1 MHDSLSEDGNVFI
14 SLGVC
19 AMAKK
24 TKSKPMKEIL
34 RRLVKFQHIRVIV
47 FEERMILKQP
57 IEAWPVCDALI
68 SFYSDGFPLQKA
80 IAYSKLRRPYLVN
93 DLEAQY
99 VLMDRKRVYEC
110 LQSEGIP
117 VPRYACVERSDPK
130 NPVNVIEHDD
140 AIEIDGEV
148 FHKPF
153 VEKPLNAEDHNIYIY
168 FPSSAG
174 GGSQRLFRKVGDRS
188 SKYFQIST
196 IRTEGSYLYEEFMP
210 TDGTDVKV
218 YTVADDYAHAEARK
232 SPALDG
238 KVERDSE
245 GKEIRYPVILTPREK
260 IIAKKVAKVVKQQ
273 ICGFDLLRANG
284 MSYVCDVNGFSFVKT
299 SRKYYDDCSH
309 VLGVLI
315 TRVIAPRLCPT
326 GMGPWITPGTDDDIP
341 LVPTTC
347 GTIME
352 LRCVIAVFR
361 HGDRTP
367 KQKMKMDVRD
377 ERFFKLFKKYAGERT
392 LELKL
397 KKPTQLQEV
406 LDIVRDILD
415 DIESGKLKN
424 SELEEKK
431 AKFEQLRYVLEMY
444 GSFSGINRKIQLKYQ
459 PNGRV
464 VSTCK
469 KKESGKN
476 GTEDKNSVSLG
487 DKLNRS
493 RSGKSTT
500 PSQGKGLLT
509 AGREENEVDNVQSPD
524 AAVCSSG
531 ATVDGDPCILL
542 VVKWGGELTAA
553 GRQQAEDLGRAFR
566 CIYPGG
572 DGNYGKNP
580 GLGLL
585 RLHST
590 YRHDLKIYASDE
602 GRVQMTAAAFAKG
615 FLALE
620 GELPPILVQMVKSA
634 NTNGLLDNDNDCHQY
649 QQMVKKRIKKV
660 MAYKGVWGEE
670 HRQALAPTGAKSL
683 LNAMD
688 FVRNPTEACAKLF
701 GYVQRLA
708 NRVAMMTANPRE
720 RAKVALYHNESW
732 DLLLRRWGKLVKDF
746 RSPSGDYD
754 VSKLPDIYD
763 NIKYD
768 IQHNSGILIESEML
782 DFFSLARALADI
794 VVPQEYGITKEE
806 KLVIS
811 QRICTP
817 LLRKILSDARYTDV
831 DECTRLHAG
840 YSKGVASPERFVRT
854 RLYFT
859 SESHLHSIL
868 TCLQHGGLADAAT
881 DEQWKRAMDYVSTV
895 PELNYLSQVVIMIYE
910 DPTVEPKTEK
920 KFHVELHFSPGAHA
934 LCRDLPAGS
943 GFRPGRRETSLLSS
957 STSLAET
964 SFDSASEQTGVDGT
978 LTHSSPTSAATFS
991 QGHKKAALPSRS
1003 PNSRAQVISKQ
1014 CFSACRSLCI
1024 DRSLPADLHE
1034 VGRATESSA
1043 TSACAQPPARS
1054 HADKHR
1060 KNVRISRQ
1068 TSVVYRPPAL
1078 QSGLCYAD
1086 VVNQDAVLGHRSR
1099 MQELWLENTRNLHRQ
1114 SQRVLKKG
1122 TERSMST
1129 GPMVEHASTSP
1140 SILTS
1145 ENNSSWHDKTLTTVC
1160 KPMQRAL
1167 NSDGDN
1173 VLATRLI
1180 PPHFSQTRGRFTVTS
1195 PHLDLPEI
1203 SALKPPTSTA
1213 QWNPW
1218 YTDTMDLEDDD
1229 DIETTGE
1236 PEVSTSHS
1244 TLDLAVVNPSA
1255 SSPRHFSATTPG
1267 SPVKWM
1273 CQNRGSPPCLVNAP
1287 VARRLSFG
1295 DKPQEFCTLQSKSS
1309 CLGGED
1315 ASVTAQVYT
1324 SLDSVKPDRAQELL
1338 DQGVPVAQ
1346 WLMEYFEQIEKAKW
1360 SKGGETSEVDLEVV
1374 DSPKQAN
1381 YKPILSAADYLT
1393 ADLSMIPKPLSS
1405 NDTRRGSVD
1414 QMIAPTEMSEEGTVT
1429 NTEESHASMRSHG
1442 GSEVPPKPGEGS
1454 RGSVIPS
1461 QGSSAYFPER
1471 PTDAAANVSVN
1482 DIVARELNALTYP
1495 NRQVQIDLKG
1505 EDAHFLN
1512 LNQLRALTQG
1522 DQLIWALG
1530 PLYRLRDM
1538 SFPEFQ
1544 LHSLLKIVYYLPE
1557 NLNSPCPTRRV
1568 RGLISTAVIRGSRDT
1583 YSSSVPDLIQLLNC
1597 SDSGGHSQ
1605 VETPQNPSDLM
1616 VPSAPSVPEIY
1627 PLETLHNAMTLH
1639 QLESFFARL
1648 TTTKFP
1654 SPFTSPRLSSAGGAL
1669 PPTER
1674 TNMAV
1679 NEAPNTRYMNIITPT
1694 TFTNDADDRATS
1706 AAGEPQSKASWLIS
1720 RRVERRSLS
1729 EPGAT
1734 IATPNGSPGTAELKP
1749 LVKTGSFSSRK
1760 DDSVAMSA
1768 TASPM

>member
-1 MHDSLSEDGNVFI
+1 MTIVENQSDDGSVFI
-14 SLGVC
+14 ILGVC

-34 RRLVKFQHIRVIV
+34 RRLEKFQYIKVIV
-47 FEERMILKQP
+47 FEEKVILRQP
-57 IEAWPVCDALI
+57 IEAWPLCDALI

-80 IAYSKLRRPYLVN
+80 IAYAELRRPYLVN
-93 DLEAQY
+93 DLKAQY
-99 VLMDRKRVYEC
+99 VLMDRKKVYEC
-110 LQSEGIP
+110 LQMEGIP
-117 VPRYACVERSDPK
+117 VPRYACVERGDPS
-130 NPVNVIEHDD
+130 NHVNVVEHDD
-140 AIEIDGEV
+140 AIEIDGEI

-315 TRVIAPRLCPT
+315 TRVIAPRLCPP
-326 GMGPWITPGTDDDIP
+326 GLGPWNTPGPDDDIP

-377 ERFFKLFKKYAGERT
+377 DRFFKLFNKYSGGRT

-406 LDIVRDILD
+406 LDIVRNILE

-459 PNGRV
+459 PNGRQ
-464 VSTCK
+464 TDTGK
-469 KKESGKN
+469 KKDGNKN
-476 GTEDKNSVSLG
+476 GADDKSSASSTATNTTANSNTEKGSGEVSGVLEG
-487 DKLNRS
+487 
-493 RSGKSTT
+493 GQSTSAAT
-500 PSQGKGLLT
+500 GT
-509 AGREENEVDNVQSPD
+509 AGDSE
-524 AAVCSSG
+524 
-531 ATVDGDPCILL
+531 PCILL

-553 GRQQAEDLGRAFR
+553 GRQQAEQLGRAFR

-660 MAYKGVWGEE
+660 MSYKGVWGEE

-688 FVRNPTEACAKLF
+688 YVGNPTEACAKLF

-708 NRVAMMTANPRE
+708 NRVAMLTANLRE
-720 RAKVALYHNESW
+720 REKINLYHNESW

-746 RSPSGDYD
+746 RSHNGDYD

-768 IQHNSGILIESEML
+768 IQHNPGILIESEML

-868 TCLQHGGLADAAT
+868 TCLEHGGLADAAT

-943 GFRPGRRETSLLSS
+943 GFRPGRREKGCCSQTSLLSS

-964 SFDSASEQTGVDGT
+964 SFDSASEHAGVDVT
-978 LTHSSPTSAATFS
+978 PTHSPP
-991 QGHKKAALPSRS
+991 ALSSRKI
-1003 PNSRAQVISKQ
+1003 V
-1014 CFSACRSLCI
+1014 FSAHDQFIGKATVTSCHSLSI
-1024 DRSLPADLHE
+1024 DRSLPSDLQE
-1034 VGRATESSA
+1034 VGRISEPLATTTTNT
-1043 TSACAQPPARS
+1043 TSAVGKVSSKS
-1054 HADKHR
+1054 HYEKHR
-1060 KNVRISRQ
+1060 KRQRFSRQ
-1068 TSVVYRPPAL
+1068 TSAIYRPKESM
-1078 QSGLCYAD
+1078 SGLCYAD
-1086 VVNQDAVLGHRSR
+1086 VVNQDAVIGHRSR
-1099 MQELWLENTRNLHRQ
+1099 MQELWLDNMRKVHRRHQ
-1114 SQRVLKKG
+1114 INFKRGS
-1122 TERSMST
+1122 ERSMST
-1129 GPMVEHASTSP
+1129 GPMVEHVVTLPLLQSEGNST
-1140 SILTS
+1140 
-1145 ENNSSWHDKTLTTVC
+1145 WHEKTLTTLR
-1160 KPMQRAL
+1160 KPLQRVL
-1167 NSDGDN
+1167 NSDGEN
-1173 VLATRLI
+1173 ASQPSSRPTSEHL
-1180 PPHFSQTRGRFTVTS
+1180 SQTHGRFTVTS
-1195 PHLDLPEI
+1195 SLESSAIKPATSGNPQSLSWFTGSVDL
-1203 SALKPPTSTA
+1203 
-1213 QWNPW
+1213 
-1218 YTDTMDLEDDD
+1218 DDD
-1229 DIETTGE
+1229 GVATTGE
-1236 PEVSTSHS
+1236 SEVSTSHS
-1244 TLDLAVVNPSA
+1244 TLDLAVATPLASQK
-1255 SSPRHFSATTPG
+1255 SSPPLNSPPSSKVEKSRHSSATTPG
-1267 SPVKWM
+1267 SPVKWR
-1273 CQNRGSPPCLVNAP
+1273 CRNGISSPSSVTTPIS
-1287 VARRLSFG
+1287 RRMSFG
-1295 DKPQEFCTLQSKSS
+1295 DQPPEFCPLQKKSS
-1309 CLGGED
+1309 GIGVESGGGGSGGREGGEEEGEGAD
-1315 ASVTAQVYT
+1315 ETSTTVTQVYT
-1324 SLDSVKPDRAQELL
+1324 SLDSVKPDRAQELFNH
-1338 DQGVPVAQ
+1338 GAPVAQ
-1346 WLMEYFEQIEKAKW
+1346 WLMEYFDQIEKAKW
-1360 SKGGETSEVDLEVV
+1360 SKVESQGDEEETGEVGVERWEHRSSLKPAD
-1374 DSPKQAN
+1374 
-1381 YKPILSAADYLT
+1381 YKPILSAADYLK
-1393 ADLSMIPKPLSS
+1393 ADACASAIPKVPSCHA
-1405 NDTRRGSVD
+1405 NHRGSTD
-1414 QMIAPTEMSEEGTVT
+1414 QVTPSKGKLDGLPSTHMEDNPMMARKPSESA
-1429 NTEESHASMRSHG
+1429 TEERTEVENMPVKMRNLVPKTVHVEAPSDNSRD
-1442 GSEVPPKPGEGS
+1442 GSTNS
-1454 RGSVIPS
+1454 LHH
-1461 QGSSAYFPER
+1461 
-1471 PTDAAANVSVN
+1471 DVN
-1482 DIVARELNALTYP
+1482 GLDTKELNALTYP
-1495 NRQVQIDLKG
+1495 NYQMQIDFKEL
-1505 EDAHFLN
+1505 
-1512 LNQLRALTQG
+1512 QQCP
-1522 DQLIWALG
+1522 LG
-1530 PLYRLRDM
+1530 KD
-1538 SFPEFQ
+1538 SCGT
-1544 LHSLLKIVYYLPE
+1544 
-1557 NLNSPCPTRRV
+1557 NSPCCSRRH
-1568 RGLISTAVIRGSRDT
+1568 RRLISTAVIRGSRDT
-1583 YSSSVPDLIQLLNC
+1583 YSSSVPDLVQLLNC
-1597 SDSGGHSQ
+1597 SDSDGQSQ
-1605 VETPQNPSDLM
+1605 TETPQNPADFM

-1639 QLESFFARL
+1639 QLESFFTRL

-1654 SPFTSPRLSSAGGAL
+1654 SPFTSPCLSSTGGGGGGLSSVSSTEQVGKTNLEAARGRYAL
-1669 PPTER
+1669 T
-1674 TNMAV
+1674 AASADI
-1679 NEAPNTRYMNIITPT
+1679 EARRDVASSSSSTSNTS
-1694 TFTNDADDRATS
+1694 TS
-1706 AAGEPQSKASWLIS
+1706 CGAHTGN
-1720 RRVERRSLS
+1720 RRSVS
-1729 EPGAT
+1729 EPGEFT
-1734 IATPNGSPGTAELKP
+1734 NCRSDGYS
-1749 LVKTGSFSSRK
+1749 
-1760 DDSVAMSA
+1760 D
-1768 TASPM
+1768 

>member
-1 MHDSLSEDGNVFI
+1 MFGACHEDLRYERVLKLLLVEQRCFLKACATRPFDLIAYLSTAGRE
-14 SLGVC
+14 
-19 AMAKK
+19 
-24 TKSKPMKEIL
+24 
-34 RRLVKFQHIRVIV
+34 
-47 FEERMILKQP
+47 
-57 IEAWPVCDALI
+57 
-68 SFYSDGFPLQKA
+68 KA
-80 IAYSKLRRPYLVN
+80 IAYAELRRPYLVN
-93 DLEAQY
+93 DLKAQY
-99 VLMDRKRVYEC
+99 VLMDRKKVYEC
-110 LQSEGIP
+110 LQMEGIP
-117 VPRYACVERSDPK
+117 VPRYACVERGGSSNK
-130 NPVNVIEHDD
+130 VNVIEHDD
-140 AIEIDGEV
+140 AIEIDGEI

-315 TRVIAPRLCPT
+315 TRVIAPRLCPP
-326 GMGPWITPGTDDDIP
+326 GLGHWNTPGPDDDIP

-377 ERFFKLFKKYAGERT
+377 DRFFKLFNKYAGGRT

-406 LDIVRDILD
+406 LDIVRNILE

-424 SELEEKK
+424 SELEEKR

-459 PNGRV
+459 PNGRQ
-464 VSTCK
+464 SDTSK
-469 KKESGKN
+469 KKDSNKSGAD
-476 GTEDKNSVSLG
+476 DKSSA
-487 DKLNRS
+487 S
-493 RSGKSTT
+493 STT
-500 PSQGKGLLT
+500 TSTSAAYNTERGSGEVNGVLEGGQSTSTTTGT
-509 AGREENEVDNVQSPD
+509 ANSNE
-524 AAVCSSG
+524 
-531 ATVDGDPCILL
+531 PCILL
-542 VVKWGGELTAA
+542 VVKWGGELTSA
-553 GRQQAEDLGRAFR
+553 GRQQAEQLGRAFR

-660 MAYKGVWGEE
+660 MSFKGVWSEE

-688 FVRNPTEACAKLF
+688 YVGNPTEACTKLF

-708 NRVAMMTANPRE
+708 NRVAMLTANLRE
-720 RAKVALYHNESW
+720 REKMSLYHNESW

-746 RSPSGDYD
+746 RSPNGDYD

-768 IQHNSGILIESEML
+768 IQHNPGILIESEML

-868 TCLQHGGLADAAT
+868 TCLEHGGLADAST

-964 SFDSASEQTGVDGT
+964 SFDSASEYTGLDLT
-978 LTHSSPTSAATFS
+978 LAHSPPT
-991 QGHKKAALPSRS
+991 PSRRTIFYR
-1003 PNSRAQVISKQ
+1003 NQ
-1014 CFSACRSLCI
+1014 SAGCRSLCI
-1024 DRSLPADLHE
+1024 DRSLPSDLHE
-1034 VGRATESSA
+1034 VGRISE
-1043 TSACAQPPARS
+1043 PPATTTTTANTTTIS
-1054 HADKHR
+1054 KVSSKLHCEKHR
-1060 KNVRISRQ
+1060 KSQRFLRQ
-1068 TSVVYRPPAL
+1068 TSAVYRPKESV
-1078 QSGLCYAD
+1078 SGLCYAD
-1086 VVNQDAVLGHRSR
+1086 VVNQDAVIGHRSR
-1099 MQELWLENTRNLHRQ
+1099 MHELWLDNMRNLHCQQQNNFKR
-1114 SQRVLKKG
+1114 G
-1122 TERSMST
+1122 CERSMST
-1129 GPMVEHASTSP
+1129 GPMVEHAVSEGNST
-1140 SILTS
+1140 
-1145 ENNSSWHDKTLTTVC
+1145 WHEKTLTTLC
-1160 KPMQRAL
+1160 KPLQCAL
-1167 NSDGDN
+1167 NSDRGN
-1173 VLATRLI
+1173 ASQ
-1180 PPHFSQTRGRFTVTS
+1180 PPSRPTSAHFSQTHGRFTVTS
-1195 PHLDLPEI
+1195 SLES
-1203 SALKPPTSTA
+1203 SALKPPTFG
-1213 QWNPW
+1213 NPRSQSW
-1218 YTDTMDLEDDD
+1218 FADTIDLDEDD
-1229 DIETTGE
+1229 IAAGE
-1236 PEVSTSHS
+1236 SEASTSHS
-1244 TLDLAVVNPSA
+1244 TLDPAVATPLTSQK
-1255 SSPRHFSATTPG
+1255 SSPPLNSSSPSKVEKSRYFSATTPG
-1267 SPVKWM
+1267 SPEKWR
-1273 CQNRGSPPCLVNAP
+1273 CRNDVSPLSIVTTPIS
-1287 VARRLSFG
+1287 RRMSFG
-1295 DKPQEFCTLQSKSS
+1295 DQPPEFCPLQKKSS
-1309 CLGGED
+1309 GVGVESSGGREGGEEGGEGAD
-1315 ASVTAQVYT
+1315 ATSTTVTQVYT
-1324 SLDSVKPDRAQELL
+1324 SLDSVKPDRAQELFSQ
-1338 DQGVPVAQ
+1338 DAPVAQ
-1346 WLMEYFEQIEKAKW
+1346 WLMEYFDQIEKAKW
-1360 SKGGETSEVDLEVV
+1360 SKVESQGDEGDTGVMEMEQQEHRGSLKPVD
-1374 DSPKQAN
+1374 
-1381 YKPILSAADYLT
+1381 YKPILSAADYLK
-1393 ADLSMIPKPLSS
+1393 ADACASAIPKASTCYG
-1405 NDTRRGSVD
+1405 NHRGSNQAIPSKD
-1414 QMIAPTEMSEEGTVT
+1414 KLDGPSLARIEDGQMIAREPSENVAEGGVEMAVHVEAPSD
-1429 NTEESHASMRSHG
+1429 NSR
-1442 GSEVPPKPGEGS
+1442 EGS
-1454 RGSVIPS
+1454 SN
-1461 QGSSAYFPER
+1461 ALHH
-1471 PTDAAANVSVN
+1471 DVN
-1482 DIVARELNALTYP
+1482 DLHTMELNALTYP
-1495 NRQVQIDLKG
+1495 NYQMQIDFKEL
-1505 EDAHFLN
+1505 
-1512 LNQLRALTQG
+1512 QQCP
-1522 DQLIWALG
+1522 LG
-1530 PLYRLRDM
+1530 KDTCDT
-1538 SFPEFQ
+1538 
-1544 LHSLLKIVYYLPE
+1544 
-1557 NLNSPCPTRRV
+1557 NSPCCKKRH

-1583 YSSSVPDLIQLLNC
+1583 YSSSVPDLVQLLNC
-1597 SDSGGHSQ
+1597 SDSDGHSQ
-1605 VETPQNPSDLM
+1605 TETPQNAADLM

-1639 QLESFFARL
+1639 QLESFFTRL

-1654 SPFTSPRLSSAGGAL
+1654 SPFTSPCL
-1669 PPTER
+1669 
-1674 TNMAV
+1674 
-1679 NEAPNTRYMNIITPT
+1679 
-1694 TFTNDADDRATS
+1694 S
-1706 AAGEPQSKASWLIS
+1706 AAGGGGGGVNSVSSAEHAGKMNSEATRSWHIPTAASMDRNVTPPSSPSNTSTSCGAHTES
-1720 RRVERRSLS
+1720 RRSVS
-1729 EPGAT
+1729 EPGELVTAASMT
-1734 IATPNGSPGTAELKP
+1734 ARDLQQITAFYCVTSNGCDENELTNADCFTRSCPERHNQDLARHLQAVAPWQTPPAGKGLARDRCPDTRA
-1749 LVKTGSFSSRK
+1749 
-1760 DDSVAMSA
+1760 
-1768 TASPM
+1768 